1 VSARPAERDGA
12 APPRPAGAAAR
23 FSSVIVFHSPQP
35 GQRPCH
41 FGLSWP
47 QAVHAKTVAERAI
60 SARLRAPVDGFA
72 PSVRR
77 ARFDGQFVSALHAP
91 LAPAEFV
98 ALDTETN
105 GYGGDLCEM
114 TEVGAVLVGGGE
126 LHETYDS
133 LVRVERPLSRG
144 IQRFTGITQ
153 GMVDGA
159 PPPEEVLPELADLL
173 EGRVMIAHNARFDVG
188 VLRNAFE
195 RAGLDWPKPP
205 VLCTVQLARR
215 FAPLARKRGLAPLA
229 GSLGIEVDEVHRAL
243 PDALTCARVFCALF
257 PKLCANAVTIGDAI
271 DLLRSRRRARKT
283 EPAER
288 IPPDQRPDLSTLP
301 DDPGVYVFRDERG
314 KPLYVGKSVSL
325 RSRARAHF
333 CAPAGW
339 TERAEIVDYR
349 PTNSELG
356 ALVLENRLIKE
367 WRPAGNKA
375 LKRTDRY
382 CYLRCRLDIPYP
394 VLEVAGEP
402 AAGHAVNVGPL
413 GSRALA
419 SELADQLT
427 SLYRLRHCGRKLK
440 LRPHP
445 SAYGQMGRCVSPCL
459 GDLDPNAYRR
469 QIDLALA
476 HFEEPG
482 AGEALIEEIDR
493 RMQEASAAQ
502 LFERAAALLRR
513 KERLAWVLERL
524 DGMLRA
530 THSAPRLVLAQHPV
544 KERFDVFWIVQGRL
558 VDWGPLPGASE
569 LADRTDAALSRP
581 AGRSV
586 IPADE
591 IDEIRIVASWVAEHE
606 PPSLTLDPRPSQ
618 ESVRRFADSLASAP
632 AMSA

>member
-1 VSARPAERDGA
+1 
-12 APPRPAGAAAR
+12 
-23 FSSVIVFHSPQP
+23 
-35 GQRPCH
+35 
-41 FGLSWP
+41 
-47 QAVHAKTVAERAI
+47 
-60 SARLRAPVDGFA
+60 
-72 PSVRR
+72 
-77 ARFDGQFVSALHAP
+77 VSALDTP

-126 LHETYDS
+126 LHETFDS
-133 LVRVERPLSRG
+133 LVQVERPLSRG

-159 PPPEEVLPELADLL
+159 PPPEEVLPELADML
-173 EGRVMIAHNARFDVG
+173 EGRVMVAHNARFDVG
-188 VLRNAFE
+188 VLRQAFE
-195 RAGLDWPKPP
+195 RVGLRWPKPP

-215 FAPLARKRGLAPLA
+215 FAPLVRRRGLASLA
-229 GSLGIEVDEVHRAL
+229 GSLGIEVEEVHRAL

-257 PKLCANAVTIGDAI
+257 PKLCANAVTLGDAI
-271 DLLRSRRRARKT
+271 DLLRTRRRARKT
-283 EPAER
+283 EPGEA

-314 KPLYVGKSVSL
+314 RPLYVGKSISL

-356 ALVLENRLIKE
+356 ALVLENRLIKQ
-367 WRPAGNKA
+367 WKPAGNRA

-394 VLEVAGEP
+394 VLEVGAEP
-402 AAGHAVNVGPL
+402 AAGHAVNIGPL

-427 SLYRLRHCGRKLK
+427 SMYRLRHCGRKLK
-440 LRPHP
+440 LREHP

-469 QIDLALA
+469 QLDLALA

-482 AGEALIEEIDR
+482 AGEALIEELDR
-493 RMQEASAAQ
+493 RMREASAAQ
-502 LFERAAALLRR
+502 RFERAAALLRR
-513 KERLAWVLERL
+513 KERLAWVVDRLE
-524 DGMLRA
+524 GMLRA
-530 THSAPRLVLAQHPV
+530 THSEPRLVLARHPV
-544 KERFDVFWIVQGRL
+544 KERFDAFWIVQGRL
-558 VDWGPLPGASE
+558 VDWGPLPGPTE
-569 LADRTDAALSRP
+569 LAERTEPALSRP
-581 AGRSV
+581 PGRAV

-591 IDEIRIVASWVAEHE
+591 IDEIRIVASWIAENE
-606 PPSLTLDPRPSQ
+606 PPALALNPVPSAETLRA
-618 ESVRRFADSLASAP
+618 FASAAAP
-632 AMSA
+632 AAAGAASASSAA

>member
-1 VSARPAERDGA
+1 M
-12 APPRPAGAAAR
+12 
-23 FSSVIVFHSPQP
+23 
-35 GQRPCH
+35 
-41 FGLSWP
+41 
-47 QAVHAKTVAERAI
+47 
-60 SARLRAPVDGFA
+60 
-72 PSVRR
+72 
-77 ARFDGQFVSALHAP
+77 FVSKLDQP

-126 LHETYDS
+126 LHETFDS
-133 LVRVERPLSRG
+133 LVQVERPLSRG

-159 PPPEEVLPELADLL
+159 PPPEEVLAELADLL
-173 EGRVMIAHNARFDVG
+173 EGRVLIAHNARFDVR
-188 VLRNAFE
+188 VLRQAFE

-205 VLCTVQLARR
+205 ALCTVQLARR

-229 GSLGIEVDEVHRAL
+229 GSLGIQVDEVHRAL

-257 PKLCANAVTIGDAI
+257 PKLCANAVTVGDAL

-283 EPAER
+283 EPGEA
-288 IPPDQRPDLSTLP
+288 IPRDQRPDLSTLP
-301 DDPGVYVFRDERG
+301 DDPGVYIFRDERG
-314 KPLYVGKSVSL
+314 RPLYVGKSVSL

-367 WRPAGNKA
+367 WKPTGNVK

-394 VLEVAGEP
+394 VLEVANEP
-402 AAGHAVNVGPL
+402 APGHAVNVGPL

-440 LRPHP
+440 VRAHP

-469 QIDLALA
+469 QLDMALA

-482 AGEALIEEIDR
+482 AGEALIEEMDR
-493 RMQEASAAQ
+493 RMHEASAAE

-524 DGMLRA
+524 DGVLRA
-530 THSAPRLVLAQHPV
+530 THSAPQLVLAQHPV
-544 KERFDVFWIVQGRL
+544 KERFDAFWIVQGRL
-558 VDWGPLPGASE
+558 VDWGPLPGTSDLVE
-569 LADRTDAALSRP
+569 RTEAALSRP
-581 AGRSV
+581 PGRSA
-586 IPADE
+586 IPANE
-591 IDEIRIVASWVAEHE
+591 IDEIRIVAGWIAEHE
-606 PPSLTLDPRPSQ
+606 PSALTLDPAPAHDALLKFARVGAPAPRPPQGGGRRTQ
-618 ESVRRFADSLASAP
+618 ESRGPSRAAHRGRHERGESQAVGGRSSP
-632 AMSA
+632 PPG

>member
-1 VSARPAERDGA
+1 V
-12 APPRPAGAAAR
+12 RPAGAAAR
-23 FSSVIVFHSPQP
+23 FSSLIVFHSPQP

-47 QAVHAKTVAERAI
+47 QPVQAKTVEERAI
-60 SARLRAPVDGFA
+60 PARLSAALDGLA
-72 PSVRR
+72 PSVRA
-77 ARFDGQFVSALHAP
+77 ARFDGMFVSALDAP
-91 LAPAEFV
+91 LAPAEFI

-159 PPPEEVLPELADLL
+159 PPPDEVLPEIAHLL
-173 EGRVMIAHNARFDVG
+173 EGRVLVAHNARFDVG
-188 VLRNAFE
+188 VLRQAFE
-195 RAGLDWPKPP
+195 HAGLDWPKPP
-205 VLCTVQLARR
+205 VLCTVQVARR
-215 FAPLARKRGLAPLA
+215 FAPLVRKRGLASLA

-257 PKLCANAVTIGDAI
+257 PKLCANAVTVGDAI
-271 DLLRSRRRARKT
+271 DLLRTRRRARKT
-283 EPAER
+283 EPGEA
-288 IPPDQRPDLSTLP
+288 IPRDQRPDLSTLP

-314 KPLYVGKSVSL
+314 RPLYVGKSVSL

-356 ALVLENRLIKE
+356 ALVLENRLIKQ
-367 WRPAGNKA
+367 WKPAGNKA

-402 AAGHAVNVGPL
+402 AAGHAVNIGPL

-427 SLYRLRHCGRKLK
+427 SMYRLRHCGRKLK
-440 LRPHP
+440 LREHP

-469 QIDLALA
+469 QLDGALA
-476 HFEEPG
+476 HFERPG
-482 AGEALIEEIDR
+482 AGEALIEELDE
-493 RMQEASAAQ
+493 RMREAAEGQ
-502 LFERAAALLRR
+502 RFERAAALLRR
-513 KERLAWVLERL
+513 KERLAWVVERL
-524 DGMLRA
+524 EGMLQA
-530 THSAPRLVLAQHPV
+530 THSAPRLVLARHPV
-544 KERFDVFWIVQGRL
+544 KERFDAFWIVQGRL
-558 VDWGPLPGASE
+558 ADWGPLPGATE
-569 LADRTDAALSRP
+569 LAERTKAALARP
-581 AGRSV
+581 AGRTV

-606 PPSLTLDPRPSQ
+606 PPALTLDPAPTEAALLRFSGSPASSQ
-618 ESVRRFADSLASAP
+618 